1 MRHRTKATTLAIRT
15 TLALLALVLIMVP
28 PGVGRLAT
36 GGSMTELWVFPP
48 KAAPILGHAGFS
60 WPVFWAY
67 AFAIVLVLAPFLFRL
82 AYGAPSGY
90 RPQRKLGFP
99 WWGWLS
105 AGALLAAWA
114 LAWGEIPVAPELR
127 RHSFVGLWLSYTFV
141 VNALTRQR
149 AGRCLLTDA
158 PWRLLMLFPASAA
171 FWWVFE
177 YLNQF
182 IGNWHYHQV
191 SAAVPNAAVILSSLP
206 FSTVLPAVVSTRDL
220 LATFPALS
228 RGLDR
233 GWQLP
238 RPRRG
243 WAMLGLTTAVAAL
256 GLMAVYPD
264 WLYAVVWLGPLIVI
278 TALQVLAGERSL
290 LTPLAEGDWAALW
303 LAALAGLTCGFFWEL
318 WNWQSLA
325 QWSYSVA
332 YVDRFHLFAM
342 PLLGYSGYLPFGLTC
357 IAAAR
362 LLTGMDVMPF
372 AVKPHRQKTG
382 ARQDRRARPDARP
395 SAPRSKPSKHPAP
408 VSRTDGRI

>member
-1 MRHRTKATTLAIRT
+1 MPHRAKAVKLIVRIV
-15 TLALLALVLIMVP
+15 LPLLALALIVVP
-28 PGVGRLAT
+28 PSVGSLAASAST
-36 GGSMTELWVFPP
+36 ATLWAFPS
-48 KAAPILGHAGFS
+48 KAPMLVHTGFS
-60 WPVFWAY
+60 WLVFWAY
-67 AFAIVLVLAPFLFRL
+67 AGAILLVLAPFLFRL
-82 AYGAPSGY
+82 AFGAPSGY
-90 RPQRKLGFP
+90 RAQCGLAFP

-105 AGALLAAWA
+105 AGVLLGAWA
-114 LAWGEIPVAPELR
+114 LAWGGIPAAPWLR
-127 RHSFVGLWLSYTFV
+127 RHAFIGLWVGYILV

-158 PWRLLMLFPASAA
+158 PGHLLMLFPASAA

-191 SAAVPNAAVILSSLP
+191 SAVVPDAALVLSSLP

-220 LATFPALS
+220 LATFPGLS

-233 GWQLP
+233 GWRPP
-238 RPRRG
+238 RAPRG
-243 WAMLGLTTAVAAL
+243 WAVLALVTAVAAL

-264 WLYAVVWLGPLIVI
+264 WLYSIVWLGPLTVI

-290 LTPLAEGDWAALW
+290 LTPLAHGDWAVPW

-325 QWSYSVA
+325 RWSYSVA
-332 YVDRFHLFAM
+332 YVDRFHVFAM
-342 PLLGYSGYLPFGLTC
+342 PLLGYGGYLPFGLTC

-362 LLTGMDVMPF
+362 LLTGMDVTPF
-372 AVKPHRQKTG
+372 AVKP
-382 ARQDRRARPDARP
+382 RRSEADTRRDQRPCRADA
-395 SAPRSKPSKHPAP
+395 
-408 VSRTDGRI
+408 